1 VRLAKA
7 TKSSADKSMIV
18 LAVFLGALAS
28 LACSSNAAFDDRTIG
43 IVGEWQL
50 ETPSPGGL
58 PAFELKILPAGEYRY
73 FDGCNMGGGGYAI
86 VDGQVQLS
94 ESGGHSTKACA
105 GRDGVIIDLVGLDAA
120 PSMRVEGGGEVLT
133 ADSTIGRVR
142 FARVESLSHLG

>member
-1 VRLAKA
+1 
-7 TKSSADKSMIV
+7 
-18 LAVFLGALAS
+18 
-28 LACSSNAAFDDRTIG
+28 
-43 IVGEWQL
+43 
-50 ETPSPGGL
+50 
-58 PAFELKILPAGEYRY
+58 
-73 FDGCNMGGGGYAI
+73 MGGGGYAI